1 MQGGRNRQLIVARL
15 PSGRV
20 GAEHFELRSA
30 PIPAPKEG
38 EVLVRTLV
46 LSCDPTQRGWLNG
59 VRTYIPPVQVGDVM
73 PSWAVAQVLE
83 SRRAGYAAGDVVWG
97 TFSWQD
103 YAVSDGGGVFPL
115 RKVPRGMPITYPLG
129 VTGITGVT
137 AYLGMCDFAQ
147 PVPGETVVVSGAAG
161 ATGSIAAQLAKIR
174 GARVIGIAGGPEKC
188 AWLTQELGLDA
199 AIDYKRDDIKARL
212 RQLCPDRVQVYY
224 DNVGGD
230 MLNVLLRA
238 MARHGRIIS
247 CGVIAQGHGLDAAE
261 PIKDPGLIMF
271 RSLTLRGFLI
281 FNHMERFDAA
291 SEALWG
297 WVREGR
303 LVVREEAVDGL
314 ENAPL
319 ALGRLFEGANT
330 GKQLVR
336 VAELDPALITEH

>member
-1 MQGGRNRQLIVARL
+1 MQGGMNRQLILASHPRDK
-15 PSGRV
+15 V
-20 GAEHFELRSA
+20 GAEHFELRAA
-30 PIPAPKEG
+30 PIPVPRDG

-73 PSWAVAQVLE
+73 PSWSVAQVVD
-83 SRRAGYAAGDVVWG
+83 SRRADYAPGDLVWG

-137 AYLGMCDFAQ
+137 AYLGMCDFAR

-161 ATGSIAAQLAKIR
+161 ATGSIAAQLAKIC

-188 AWLTQELGLDA
+188 AWLTEELGLDA
-199 AIDYKRDDIKARL
+199 AIDYKREDIHGRL
-212 RQLCPDRVQVYY
+212 RELCPGRVQVYY
-224 DNVGGD
+224 DNVGGE

-238 MARHGRIIS
+238 MARHGRVIS
-247 CGVIAQGHGLDAAE
+247 CGVIAQGHGLEAAE
-261 PIKDPGLIMF
+261 PIRDPGLIMF

-291 SEALWG
+291 SDALWS

-303 LVVREEAVDGL
+303 LVVREDVIDGL
-314 ENAPL
+314 ENAPT
-319 ALGRLFEGANT
+319 ALRRLFEGANM

-336 VAELDPALITEH
+336 VAEPDPALSGVR